1 MTETLW
7 DVRNLLAGTMP
18 EERGGE
24 RAKECRRG
32 KKNEWKI
39 VRRGQKNREFCLAGV
54 EGSGPELFFFFYL
67 FLSSREGVERNTH
80 TAGKST
86 GGRVKR
92 KARNKEERMTADWGK
107 DRGKK

>member
-54 EGSGPELFFFFYL
+54 EGSGPELFFSFFFFYL

-92 KARNKEERMTADWGK
+92 KSEEQRGADDG
-107 DRGKK
+107 